1 MASVQVQKTMENA
14 LPEPALQFEI
24 EQFLFREARYLDRR
38 EWANWE
44 ALFTEDGMYWVPLT
58 YDQQD
63 PINHSSIF
71 YEDAT
76 MREVRWRRLEH
87 ANAWSQQPVTRAA
100 RMVGNVII
108 DAGSRREGALTV
120 CSTLQVSEWRLAR
133 EMRQIV
139 GHVTHSL
146 VLVDDTWRI
155 KQKRVDLISC
165 NGLHTAFE
173 QFI

>member
-1 MASVQVQKTMENA
+1 MRNA
-14 LPEPALQFEI
+14 VEKESSAQALQFEVQ
-24 EQFLFREARYLDRR
+24 QFLFREAKYLDRR

-63 PINHSSIF
+63 PLNHSSLF

-87 ANAWSQQPVTRAA
+87 ANAWSQQPLTRAV
-100 RMVGNVII
+100 RLVGNVMI
-108 DAGSRREGALTV
+108 DAGSRDEGWLTV
-120 CSTLQVSEWRLAR
+120 SSSLQVTEWRLAR
-133 EMRQIV
+133 EQRQIV

-146 VLVDDTWRI
+146 ELVEDSWRI
-155 KQKRVDLISC
+155 KQKRVALISC
-165 NGLHTAFE
+165 NGLHSAFE
-173 QFI
+173 HFI